1 MQSLNDICGGNC
13 PGKGFDLGTP
23 TLTTDRLEKASG
35 LTWVDYVMNGWMG
48 TKKRGRFLYCTGI
61 PATSPLG

>member
-48 TKKRGRFLYCTGI
+48 TKKRGRFL
-61 PATSPLG
+61 